1 MHAFVTNMQITQ
13 EYSNLFS
20 TGGGE
25 SLAQET
31 KIPFLGES
39 FLWKSIS
46 HCSIVLCHLSTGRI
60 PLDPRLAM
68 CLESGRDFSEQH
80 ANTAANAA
88 LTAVVKTL
96 LSPIGP

>member
-1 MHAFVTNMQITQ
+1 MQ
-13 EYSNLFS
+13 ECSNLFS

-31 KIPFLGES
+31 KIPFLGKM
-39 FLWKSIS
+39 LSIEVNS
-46 HCSIVLCHLSTGRI
+46 HCSIILCHPCTGRI

-80 ANTAANAA
+80 ADTAVNAA
-88 LTAVVKTL
+88 LTAVVQTL
-96 LSPIGP
+96 LKRIESLTP